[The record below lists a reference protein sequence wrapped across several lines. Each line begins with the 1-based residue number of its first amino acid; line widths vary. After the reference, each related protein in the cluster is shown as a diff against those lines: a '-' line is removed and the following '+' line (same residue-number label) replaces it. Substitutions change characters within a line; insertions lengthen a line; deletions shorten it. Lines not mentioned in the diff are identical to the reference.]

1 MMETLRDKLES
12 LFEVKQTKYTGKRIA
27 LTFLLIVL
35 AAFSLPMYFR
45 YETWVHDT
53 YAAEYHEV
61 KQWVV
66 AYGQDHGTYP
76 LTEKMNL
83 DEEKD
88 LAAFFS
94 ENRMNPDRQ
103 LYYLDMTAFPKVD
116 DLKYTYV
123 FDPDHQAL
131 FTTEY
136 IIYDMKRMHLP
147 GR

>member
-45 YETWVHDT
+45 YEARVHDA

-66 AYGQDHGTYP
+66 TYQQDHGGYP
-76 LTEKMNL
+76 LAGQVILE
-83 DEEKD
+83 EEKD

-94 ENRMNPDRQ
+94 DNHLNPNRQ
-103 LYYLDMTAFPKVD
+103 LYYLDMTTFSAAEG
-116 DLKYTYV
+116 LKYTYV
-123 FDPDHQAL
+123 FDPDNQAM

-136 IIYDMKRMHLP
+136 IVYDMKRMHLP